1 MGMKLQ
7 LWSGGDYAFKC
18 WKCGTMGRTAV
29 YQQQGSA
36 LSYDLTPNP
45 VGQNIP
51 LACDI
56 IFVFTIKIKANLV
69 FVSEE

>member
-1 MGMKLQ
+1 
-7 LWSGGDYAFKC
+7 
-18 WKCGTMGRTAV
+18 MGRTAV

-45 VGQNIP
+45 VGQSIP

-69 FVSEE
+69 FASEE